1 MKIRLGFSLI
11 VVLGCI
17 LHGMYKVQA
26 KEPKQV
32 REDGEPEAATGFA
45 DNGVAVSEA
54 FMVSSANPYAT
65 WAGKRI
71 IEQGGSAIDAAI
83 AVQAMLTLV
92 EPQSS
97 GIGGGAF
104 LLYWDNQKKRLYTYD
119 GRETAPAAADI
130 NMFAK
135 DGKTMSWLDAV
146 VGGNSVGVPGV
157 LRALEMAHKAHG
169 SLEWKALF
177 TDAIEQSTNGFEVS
191 PRMARLLSLN
201 IHPGLKTFVEPK
213 SYFTVDGEFLK
224 AGFVRDNKELAK
236 TLTLIAN
243 EGADAFYSG
252 EMAQRIVDT
261 VKFAPINPGKLA
273 IKDLEAYTP
282 VKRGPMCGFYRS
294 YKVCGMAPPSSGGVT
309 VMQILKGLERFD
321 LSKYGPD
328 SAEFVHLFS
337 QASALAYADRE
348 HYIADL
354 DYLGISAVPL
364 VNPRYMSE
372 RAALISLQNPWQKA
386 TAGKPYA
393 ELTVAKDNAMELS
406 NTSHLSIVDKQGN
419 AISMTTSVEFM
430 FGSGLMVGGFMLNNQ
445 LTDFS
450 LDPQRDGK
458 PVLNRVQ
465 PKKRPRS
472 AMSPTMV
479 FDKDGNLKLIVG
491 SPGGSRIISYVAQ
504 TIVNVLDFD
513 MDVQSAIAFPRITNR
528 NDYTALEKGTS
539 IANLENALIKK
550 GHDVQVR
557 DLNSGIHAVML
568 KDGKLFGG
576 ADPRREGVAAGE

>member
-65 WAGKRI
+65 WAGKRM

-135 DGKTMSWLDAV
+135 DGKTMSWRDAV

-364 VNPRYMSE
+364 VNPRYMTE